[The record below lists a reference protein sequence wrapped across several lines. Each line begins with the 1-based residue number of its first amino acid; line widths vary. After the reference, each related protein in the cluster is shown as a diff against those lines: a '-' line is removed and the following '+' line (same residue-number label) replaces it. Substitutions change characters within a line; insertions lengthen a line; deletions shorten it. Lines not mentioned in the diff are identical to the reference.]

1 MAAPL
6 GPQDCR
12 YIPAAVKIGKAVF
25 YAQAQMSL
33 DEAYVGEV
41 MAWDAEAGIGAFIAK
56 SEMQEWTGK

>member
-1 MAAPL
+1 MARRTA
-6 GPQDCR
+6 DTS
-12 YIPAAVKIGKAVF
+12 PAAVKIGKAVF

-41 MAWDAEAGIGAFIAK
+41 MAWDAEAGIRALIAK